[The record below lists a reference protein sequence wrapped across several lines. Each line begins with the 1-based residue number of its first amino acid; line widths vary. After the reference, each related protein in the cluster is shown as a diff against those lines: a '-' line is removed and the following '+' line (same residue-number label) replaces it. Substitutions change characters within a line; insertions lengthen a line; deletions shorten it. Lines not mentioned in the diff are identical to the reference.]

1 MELSLI
7 NNPDSLKNF
16 YSLDAPYFV
25 SFGKGFLTFKAK
37 ESHIAITEE
46 ELSFHEGEMIEVTG
60 TRGDGFSV
68 GRKKGTKEKG
78 LIPSDKIKIKLMF
91 RIFLHILIVLDLV
104 MLLYLLIGT
113 IFHSN
118 VTNISQH
125 TLTIPAY
132 TFLFVYRRSDFF
144 NIKPQYIYYT

>member
-7 NNPDSLKNF
+7 NNPDNLKNF

-37 ESHIAITEE
+37 ESHAATTEE

-68 GRKKGTKEKG
+68 GRKKGAKEKG
-78 LIPSDKIKIKLMF
+78 LIPSDKIKMQVDVQNF
-91 RIFLHILIVLDLV
+91 PTYPTFYLV

-118 VTNISQH
+118 VTNISNTH
-125 TLTIPAY
+125 
-132 TFLFVYRRSDFF
+132 
-144 NIKPQYIYYT
+144 